1 MELEKRL
8 IKVENELKSMK
19 AEMAKKE
26 ESKRKR
32 PSRT

>member
-26 ESKRKR
+26 PKRKR